1 MTGAAHSSTDR
12 KTLKAG
18 LEKLYL
24 TFDRSMLSPDPLECV
39 PVKGRKNDMELCA
52 FIAASFA
59 YGKADLIVR
68 NVRFIIDELGPQPVK
83 ALVSGSHKRKFKGWK
98 YRFHKR
104 ADLMWFFDRLKALY
118 SEYGSLEEC
127 FCRDRYR
134 KKVTLK
140 EKLASFSLLFSG
152 SRKISPARRFL
163 VPSPVNGSACKRM
176 NLFLRWMIRKDSVDL
191 GLWKMLKP
199 PALVIPLDVHVHR
212 IAARIGLVSKGAATF
227 AKAQELTENLRKFD
241 SDDPVRYDF
250 ALCSLGKLGSCLK
263 KPDPQSCMKCVLES
277 NCSKK

>member
-1 MTGAAHSSTDR
+1 MTGAVGGSTNAR
-12 KTLKAG
+12 ALKDG
-18 LEKLYL
+18 LEKLYR

-39 PVKGRKNDMELCA
+39 PEKGRKNDMELSA

-68 NVRFIIDELGPQPVK
+68 NVCFIIDELGPQPVK

-104 ADLMWFFDRLKALY
+104 ADLMWFFDRLRAVY
-118 SEYGSLEEC
+118 SEYGSLEKC
-127 FCRDRYR
+127 FCRGR

-152 SRKISPARRFL
+152 SRKLSQVRRFL

-199 PALVIPLDVHVHR
+199 PELVIPLDVHVHR
-212 IAARIGLVSKGAATF
+212 IAARIGLVSNGAATF

-241 SDDPVRYDF
+241 PDDPVRYDF

-263 KPDPQSCMKCVLES
+263 TPDPQSCMKCVLES
-277 NCSKK
+277 NCAKK